1 MAVVKHYSIKNSP
14 LALLKYITGETKAQK
29 AEIVRGI
36 NCSVDPKSA
45 YLEMSLCYETFA
57 GEKFHRTEKPEGKE
71 HIKMHHYVFSFKGQE
86 VTPEDACYIA
96 EQWAKKVFGDKY
108 QILIA
113 VHTDTDNIHVHIAVN
128 AYSLNGKRWLDNK
141 STLKQ
146 CREVANELCKRR
158 NLNVIE
164 NPKWNARQNYA
175 EWLARQN
182 GTSWKQKLCDDID
195 RIVLMENVRTIDDLV
210 VQLCNC
216 GYLVRQGKYLCV
228 KPANSGK
235 RQGVRTLKLG
245 DGHGLEELQ
254 YRIENKANEMSLD
267 KVLSYTGVQREY
279 AICLRQIQI
288 GFYRKEKFFVNVT
301 YNELRRSA
309 ELLCYIHEHN
319 IHSKEDFE
327 KHVNSIAEKSDLA
340 TERLKETKEKI
351 KEKEFIL
358 ENGDRYLALLHREGP
373 LYPNMLKDLEPY
385 EILSENKIWS
395 KEDIQ
400 KVSQELKLLK
410 SQLPAFEKESEKLA
424 ADKKAVT
431 AQYTTFIR
439 QTETDYERCLR
450 SGKKELEEYEANLSK
465 PPKKQFSEVVERMV
479 DWANKVNAK
488 VAEENRIE
496 EEQRRAA
503 EEWRRRNS
511 NCR

>member
-1 MAVVKHYSIKNSP
+1 MAVLKHFSIKNSP
-14 LALLKYITGETKAQK
+14 LATLKYIVGETKEHK
-29 AEIVRGI
+29 AAIVTGLK
-36 NCSVDPKSA
+36 CSEDPESA
-45 YLEMSLCYETFA
+45 YMEMAMCYEHFA
-57 GEKFHRTEKPEGKE
+57 GEKFHRVGNPTGKE
-71 HIKMHHYVFSFKGQE
+71 HLKMHHYVISFKGWE
-86 VTPEDACYIA
+86 VTPQEAHRIA
-96 EQWAKKVFGDKY
+96 EQWAREIFGDNH
-108 QILIA
+108 QVLIA
-113 VHTDTDNIHVHIAVN
+113 THADTKNIHVHLAAN
-128 AYSLNGKRWLDNK
+128 AFNMDGKRWLDNK
-141 STLKQ
+141 KTL
-146 CREVANELCKRR
+146 NLCKEKINKLCWLK
-158 NLNVIE
+158 NLSVIE
-164 NPKWNARQNYA
+164 NPKWNANQNYA

-245 DGHGLEELQ
+245 DGYGLEELQ
-254 YRIENKANEMSLD
+254 YRIENKDKEMSLD

-327 KHVNSIAEKSDLA
+327 KHVNNIAEKSDLA
-340 TERLKETKEKI
+340 AERLKETKEKI

-373 LYPNMLKDLEPY
+373 LYPSMLRDLEPY
-385 EILSENKIWS
+385 EILSENKIRS

-410 SQLPAFEKESEKLA
+410 SQLPAFEREYEKAA

-431 AQYTTFIR
+431 AHYSTFIR
-439 QTETDYERCLR
+439 QMETDYERCLR
-450 SGKKELEEYEANLSK
+450 FGKKELEEYEANLSK

-479 DWANKVNAK
+479 DWADKALEK
-488 VAEENRIE
+488 VAEKERA
-496 EEQRRAA
+496 EEQQRAEA
-503 EEWRRRNS
+503 RKKRSGYSR
-511 NCR
+511 

>member
-1 MAVVKHYSIKNSP
+1 
-14 LALLKYITGETKAQK
+14 
-29 AEIVRGI
+29 
-36 NCSVDPKSA
+36 
-45 YLEMSLCYETFA
+45 
-57 GEKFHRTEKPEGKE
+57 
-71 HIKMHHYVFSFKGQE
+71 
-86 VTPEDACYIA
+86 
-96 EQWAKKVFGDKY
+96 
-108 QILIA
+108 
-113 VHTDTDNIHVHIAVN
+113 
-128 AYSLNGKRWLDNK
+128 
-141 STLKQ
+141 
-146 CREVANELCKRR
+146 
-158 NLNVIE
+158 
-164 NPKWNARQNYA
+164 
-175 EWLARQN
+175 
-182 GTSWKQKLCDDID
+182 
-195 RIVLMENVRTIDDLV
+195 MENVKTIDHLV
-210 VQLCNC
+210 MQLCNC
-216 GYLVRQGKYLCV
+216 GYLVRKGKYLCV
-228 KPANSGK
+228 KPENSGK

-245 DGHGLEELQ
+245 DGYGLEELQ
-254 YRIENKANEMSLD
+254 YRIENKDKEMSLD

-288 GFYRKEKFFVNVT
+288 GFYRKENFFVNVT
-301 YNELRRSA
+301 YNELRKSA

-410 SQLPAFEKESEKLA
+410 SQLPAFEREYEKA
-424 ADKKAVT
+424 VADKKAVT
-431 AQYTTFIR
+431 AHYTTFIR

>member
-1 MAVVKHYSIKNSP
+1 MSVLIHFSIKSSP
-14 LALLKYITGETKAQK
+14 LALLKYVTGETKEHK
-29 AEIVRGI
+29 AEIVTGI
-36 NCSVDPKSA
+36 NCSDDPESA
-45 YLEMSLCYETFA
+45 YIEMGLCYEHYA
-57 GEKFHRTEKPEGKE
+57 GEKFHRTAKPVGKE
-71 HIKMHHYVFSFKGQE
+71 HIKMHHYVISFVGDE
-86 VTPEDACYIA
+86 VTPQEAQRIA
-96 EQWAKKVFGDKY
+96 EQWAYDTFGNNR

-113 VHTDTDNIHVHIAVN
+113 VHTDTDNIHVHVAVN
-128 AYSLNGKRWLDNK
+128 AFSMDGKRWLDNK
-141 STLKQ
+141 STLKK
-146 CREVANELCKRR
+146 CRENINKLCKAKH
-158 NLNVIE
+158 LSVIE
-164 NPKWNARQNYA
+164 HPKWNANQNYA

-182 GTSWKQKLCDDID
+182 GTSWKKKLCDDID
-195 RIVLMENVRTIDDLV
+195 RIVLMENVRSIDDLA
-210 VQLCNC
+210 VQLCEC
-216 GYLVRQGKYLCV
+216 GYFVRQGKYLSV
-228 KPANSGK
+228 RPANLDK
-235 RQGVRTLKLG
+235 RKPVRTLKLG
-245 DGHGLEELQ
+245 DGYGLEELK
-254 YRIENKANEMSLD
+254 YRIENKDKEMSLE
-267 KVLSYTGVQREY
+267 KVLTYTGIQREY
-279 AICLRQIQI
+279 ALCLRQIQI
-288 GFYRKEKFFVNVT
+288 ILYRKPEQNPKVT
-301 YNELRRSA
+301 YNEVRRSA

-327 KHVNSIAEKSDLA
+327 KHVNSIAEKTA
-340 TERLKETKEKI
+340 QAAERVKETKEKI

-358 ENGDRYLALLHREGP
+358 ENGDRYLELINREGP

-410 SQLPAFEKESEKLA
+410 SQLPAFEREYEKAA

-431 AQYTTFIR
+431 AHYSTFIR

-465 PPKKQFSEVVERMV
+465 PPKKQFSEVVEHMA

-488 VAEENRIE
+488 VAEKNRIE

>member
-29 AEIVRGI
+29 AEIVTGI
-36 NCSVDPKSA
+36 NCSTDPKSA

-96 EQWAKKVFGDKY
+96 EQWARKVFGDKY

-128 AYSLNGKRWLDNK
+128 AYSLNGNRWLDNK

-146 CREVANELCKRR
+146 CRDIANELCKRR

-195 RIVLMENVRTIDDLV
+195 RIVLMENVRSIDDLV
-210 VQLCNC
+210 KQLCNS
-216 GYLVRQGKYLCV
+216 GYLVRQGKYLSV
-228 KPANSGK
+228 KPANLDNRK
-235 RQGVRTLKLG
+235 PVRTLRLG
-245 DGHGLEELQ
+245 DGYGIEELK
-254 YRIENKANEMSLD
+254 YRIENKDKEMSLD
-267 KVLSYTGVQREY
+267 KVLTYTGIQREY
-279 AICLRQIQI
+279 ALCLRQIQMI
-288 GFYRKEKFFVNVT
+288 LYRKPEENPKVT
-301 YNELRRSA
+301 YNEVRRSA

-327 KHVNSIAEKSDLA
+327 KHVNKIAENTDDIVRNYNIDQSIIKDYEFIVENADRYFELLNA
-340 TERLKETKEKI
+340 DPPTPNHKLFPYRLFYQLNIDSKEKV
-351 KEKEFIL
+351 KFYVKHLEKMKSEFA
-358 ENGDRYLALLHREGP
+358 ET
-373 LYPNMLKDLEPY
+373 
-385 EILSENKIWS
+385 
-395 KEDIQ
+395 
-400 KVSQELKLLK
+400 QEKY
-410 SQLPAFEKESEKLA
+410 
-424 ADKKAVT
+424 DKAVAEKKEVT
-431 AQYTTFIR
+431 AHYSTFIR
-439 QTETDYERCLR
+439 QTETDYARYLT
-450 SGKKELEEYEANLSK
+450 SGKKELEAYEESLQKAALDEQRK
-465 PPKKQFSEVVERMV
+465 
-479 DWANKVNAK
+479 
-488 VAEENRIE
+488 AEEERERAERLIAEKRMAIE
-496 EEQRRAA
+496 EARQREEAKKRA
-503 EEWRRRNS
+503 EERRKRNGYS
-511 NCR
+511 R

>member
-113 VHTDTDNIHVHIAVN
+113 VHTDTDNIHVHVAVN

-146 CREVANELCKRR
+146 CRDIANELCKRR

-195 RIVLMENVRTIDDLV
+195 RIVLMENVRSIDDLV
-210 VQLCNC
+210 KQLCNS
-216 GYLVRQGKYLCV
+216 GYLVRQGKYLSV
-228 KPANSGK
+228 RPANLENRK
-235 RQGVRTLKLG
+235 PVRTLRLG
-245 DGHGLEELQ
+245 DGYGLEELQ
-254 YRIENKANEMSLD
+254 YRIENKDKEMSLE
-267 KVLSYTGVQREY
+267 KVLSYTGIQREY
-279 AICLRQIQI
+279 ALCLRQIQI
-288 GFYRKEKFFVNVT
+288 GFYRKSEDFNHVT
-301 YNELRRSA
+301 YNELRKTA
-309 ELLCYIHEHN
+309 DLLCYIHEHN

-327 KHVNSIAEKSDLA
+327 KHVNEIAEKTTKA
-340 TERLKETKEKI
+340 AERVKETKEKI

-358 ENGDRYLALLHREGP
+358 ENGDRYLELLNREGP
-373 LYPNMLKDLEPY
+373 WYPSMLKDLEPY
-385 EILSENKIWS
+385 EILRENKIRS
-395 KEDIQ
+395 KADIQ
-400 KVSQELKLLK
+400 KASQELELLK
-410 SQLPAFEKESEKLA
+410 SQLPEFEKESEKLA

-439 QTETDYERCLR
+439 QMETDYERYLR
-450 SGKKELEEYEANLSK
+450 SAKEELEEYEESLSK
-465 PPKKQFSEVVERMV
+465 PTAE
-479 DWANKVNAK
+479 KVNAK
-488 VAEENRIE
+488 EAERRRLAEER
-496 EEQRRAA
+496 QRA
-503 EEWRRRNS
+503 EARKKRSGESR
-511 NCR
+511 

>member
-1 MAVVKHYSIKNSP
+1 MAVLIHFSIKSSP
-14 LALLKYITGETKAQK
+14 LALLKYVTGETKEHK
-29 AEIVRGI
+29 AEIVTGI
-36 NCSVDPKSA
+36 NCSEDPESA
-45 YLEMSLCYETFA
+45 YIEMGLCYEHYA
-57 GEKFHRTEKPEGKE
+57 GEKFHRTAKPVGKE
-71 HIKMHHYVFSFKGQE
+71 HIKMHHYVISFEGDE
-86 VTPEDACYIA
+86 VTPQEAQRIA
-96 EQWAKKVFGDKY
+96 EQWAYDTFGNNR

-113 VHTDTDNIHVHIAVN
+113 VHTDTDNIHVHVAVN
-128 AYSLNGKRWLDNK
+128 AFSMDGKRWLDNK
-141 STLKQ
+141 STLKK
-146 CREVANELCKRR
+146 CRENINKLCKAKH
-158 NLNVIE
+158 LSVIE
-164 NPKWNARQNYA
+164 HPKWNANQNYA

-195 RIVLMENVRTIDDLV
+195 RIVLMENVKTIDHLV
-210 VQLCNC
+210 MQLCNC
-216 GYLVRQGKYLCV
+216 GYLVRKGKYLCV
-228 KPANSGK
+228 KPENFGK

-245 DGHGLEELQ
+245 DGYGLEELQ
-254 YRIENKANEMSLD
+254 YRIENKDKEMSLD

-288 GFYRKEKFFVNVT
+288 GFYRKENFFVNVT

-340 TERLKETKEKI
+340 AERLKETKEKI

-358 ENGDRYLALLHREGP
+358 ENGDRYLELLHREGP
-373 LYPNMLKDLEPY
+373 LYPSMLKDLEPY
-385 EILSENKIWS
+385 EILSENKIRS

-410 SQLPAFEKESEKLA
+410 SQLPAFEKEYEKAA

-431 AQYTTFIR
+431 AHYSTFIR
-439 QTETDYERCLR
+439 QMETDYERCLR
-450 SGKKELEEYEANLSK
+450 SGKKELEEYEASLSK
-465 PPKKQFSEVVERMV
+465 TPKKEFREVVEQMV

-488 VAEENRIE
+488 VAEKNRIE